1 MFFFMLGTVAS
12 VSDLRKWHRFIV
24 LEKLYQMIRTR
35 RRSRRNIADKNIW
48 KREVVFEIFIAEV
61 KFLSFL
67 KIC

>member
-12 VSDLRKWHRFIV
+12 VFDLRKWYRFIV

-35 RRSRRNIADKNIW
+35 RKSRWNIADKNIW
-48 KREVVFEIFIAEV
+48 KREVVFQILIAEV